1 MPSAATPS
9 FSARASA
16 DTGAPV
22 PTRLPRIMVTAPASG
37 GGKTLV
43 SCALLRILSD
53 RGFAPVAFKC
63 GPDYIDPQFH
73 RAVTGRTGGN
83 LDGFFS
89 DGETLRRLMVR
100 GSEGCGCAVI
110 EGVMGYY
117 DGLSIDSDE
126 ASSYAVARATGTPAL
141 LVLGARGA
149 ALTLAAAVRGI
160 QGLRPGANVA
170 GVLLNRCSEG
180 LFSRLAPMI
189 ERECGVP
196 VLGCLPEDD
205 RFELGS
211 RHLGLVGADEV
222 ADLMAKVDAA
232 ADALARTLDFDRLR
246 AIMGSAPDLADAPYA
261 TAPAVEAG
269 RAVVAV
275 ARDAAFNFYYAENLR
290 MLEDL
295 GARLIAF
302 SPLADEELP
311 ADATALYL
319 GGGYPELHARELSE
333 NEGMRGAVARA
344 IASGMPTVAECGG
357 FLYLQ
362 RELADADGGRWP
374 MVGALPGSGANGGR
388 LGRFGYVA
396 LTAREPGLYG
406 PAGTELRGHEFHY
419 WRSDAPG
426 SAFEARKP
434 SGASWDAAFTT
445 SSLVAGFPHA
455 YWPSNPVCAERFVR
469 AAAAFGGS
477 SKEGGR

>member
-1 MPSAATPS
+1 MPSAAVPS
-9 FSARASA
+9 PVDRVDAPAA
-16 DTGAPV
+16 APV

-37 GGKTLV
+37 GGKTLAT
-43 SCALLRILSD
+43 CALLRILSD
-53 RGFAPVAFKC
+53 RGLAPAAFKC

-73 RAVTGRTGGN
+73 RAVTGHAGGN

-100 GSEGCGCAVI
+100 GADGCGCAVI

-160 QGLRPGANVA
+160 QGFRPGANVA

-196 VLGCLPEDD
+196 ALGCLPEDD
-205 RFELGS
+205 RFELRS
-211 RHLGLVGADEV
+211 RHLGLIGAGEV
-222 ADLMAKVDAA
+222 TDLTARVDAA
-232 ADALARTLDFDRLR
+232 ANALARTLDLDRLL
-246 AIMGSAPDLADAPYA
+246 AVMGSAPDLADAPYA
-261 TAPAVEAG
+261 TSPVVEPG

-275 ARDAAFNFYYAENLR
+275 ARDAAFAFYYAENLR

-295 GARLIAF
+295 GARLVPF
-302 SPLADEELP
+302 SPISDERLP
-311 ADATALYL
+311 EEATALYL
-319 GGGYPELHARELSE
+319 GGGYPELHARALSE
-333 NEGMRGAVARA
+333 NAGMRGAVARA
-344 IASGMPTVAECGG
+344 IAAGMPTVAECGG

-362 RELADADGGRWP
+362 RDLADADGCRWP
-374 MVGALPGSGANGGR
+374 MAGALPGSGANGGR
-388 LGRFGYVA
+388 LGRFGYVG

-434 SGASWDAAFTT
+434 LGASWDAAFTT
-445 SSLVAGFPHA
+445 PSLVAGFPHA
-455 YWPSNPVCAERFVR
+455 YWPSNPACAERFVR
-469 AAAAFGGS
+469 AAAAFGNA
-477 SKEGGR
+477 SKEGSR